1 MPIDFATS
9 LTVKHKFHCA
19 PPLWGSFTTTTA
31 ITSNDKIL
39 NYSHGHQLECSSGWH
54 QSSSSSSRELVGY
67 TRRLYSST
75 RRVDTRRLRLVHVTN
90 STIHILLGIHL
101 QANTYLNTQ
110 SPAYIHIY
118 FWEYTSREMRVI
130 DTITGN
136 SQTHIHSHRLTYIFW
151 EWPSRE
157 IRVEHT

>member
-1 MPIDFATS
+1 MWPSPPERRSVF
-9 LTVKHKFHCA
+9 TVSS
-19 PPLWGSFTTTTA
+19 LWGSSTTTA

-39 NYSHGHQLECSSGWH
+39 NYSNGHQLECSSGWH
-54 QSSSSSSRELVGY
+54 QSSSSSSRELVG
-67 TRRLYSST
+67 SST
-75 RRVDTRRLRLVHVTN
+75 SRN
-90 STIHILLGIHL
+90 GTIHVLLGIHL
-101 QANTYLNTQ
+101 QANKYSNTQ

-151 EWPSRE
+151 EWPSR
-157 IRVEHT
+157 

>member
-1 MPIDFATS
+1 MAPI
-9 LTVKHKFHCA
+9 V
-19 PPLWGSFTTTTA
+19 
-31 ITSNDKIL
+31 
-39 NYSHGHQLECSSGWH
+39 
-54 QSSSSSSRELVGY
+54 LVVFEG
-67 TRRLYSST
+67 TRRLYSSLYSST

>member
-1 MPIDFATS
+1 MKFFHEFLIAMTS
-9 LTVKHKFHCA
+9 VGRLTHMVVFFTLGA
-19 PPLWGSFTTTTA
+19 NVVFSRLALWGSFTTTTA

-54 QSSSSSSRELVGY
+54 QSSSSSSRELVGF
-67 TRRLYSST
+67 
-75 RRVDTRRLRLVHVTN
+75 TRRLRLVHVTN

-151 EWPSRE
+151 EWPSR
-157 IRVEHT
+157 

>member
-1 MPIDFATS
+1 MAPI
-9 LTVKHKFHCA
+9 V
-19 PPLWGSFTTTTA
+19 
-31 ITSNDKIL
+31 
-39 NYSHGHQLECSSGWH
+39 
-54 QSSSSSSRELVGY
+54 LVVFEG
-67 TRRLYSST
+67 TRRLYSSVA
-75 RRVDTRRLRLVHVTN
+75 RHKMALIHV
-90 STIHILLGIHL
+90 LLGIHL

-151 EWPSRE
+151 EWPSR
-157 IRVEHT
+157 